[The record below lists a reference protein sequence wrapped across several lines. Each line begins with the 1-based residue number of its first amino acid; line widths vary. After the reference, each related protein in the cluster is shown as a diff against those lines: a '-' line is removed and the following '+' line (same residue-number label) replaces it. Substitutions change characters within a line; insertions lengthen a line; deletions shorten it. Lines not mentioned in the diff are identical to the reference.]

1 MPRSV
6 ETRLGSVE
14 ARQKPAELAS
24 SYVVHGPE
32 ETPDEAQARHLAEYP
47 HQQGYVIQAINTGV
61 PRAPSFG
68 ACR

>member
-1 MPRSV
+1 MPRSL

-24 SYVVHGPE
+24 FYVVHGPE
-32 ETPDEAQARHLAEYP
+32 ETPDDTQARHLAQHP
-47 HQQGYVIQAINTGV
+47 QDAARVLHTINTGV

-68 ACR
+68 ACP

>member
-32 ETPDEAQARHLAEYP
+32 ETPDEAQARHLAQ
-47 HQQGYVIQAINTGV
+47 HLKDAARVLHTINTGV
-61 PRAPSFG
+61 PRAPGLG
-68 ACR
+68 ARP

>member
-1 MPRSV
+1 MPRSL

-32 ETPDEAQARHLAEYP
+32 ETADEAQARHLAQ
-47 HQQGYVIQAINTGV
+47 HLKDAARVLHTINTGV
-61 PRAPSFG
+61 PRAPGLG
-68 ACR
+68 ARP

>member
-1 MPRSV
+1 MPRSL

-32 ETPDEAQARHLAEYP
+32 ETPDEAQARNLVQHPQDAAR
-47 HQQGYVIQAINTGV
+47 AIYTSNTGV